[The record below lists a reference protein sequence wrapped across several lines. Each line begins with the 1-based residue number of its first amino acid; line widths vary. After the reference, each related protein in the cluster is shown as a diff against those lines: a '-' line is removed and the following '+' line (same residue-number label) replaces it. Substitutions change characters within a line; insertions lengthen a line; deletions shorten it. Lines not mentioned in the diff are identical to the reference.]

1 MEKAIKNK
9 ILPLEDLIKKVE
21 NLRQTGK
28 VIVQSHGIFD
38 IIHPGIIKHLNSAKK
53 QGNILIV
60 TVIKDKNVRRGPG
73 RPVFP
78 ENFRVENVASLEFV
92 DYTCLVDDAI
102 PFECVKR
109 IKPDIFAKGQSYAE
123 RDRIIH
129 NKIFEEEREL
139 YFGKS
144 VIYETEG
151 FSFSSSSIINNFLN
165 IYPEETKTFL
175 KKFSEKYS
183 FQDIVEKLNN
193 VKDLKVLLIG
203 DGIIDEYYYCETMG
217 KSPKA
222 QLIVNRYITHEVFAG
237 GVFAVANH
245 IAGLCN
251 EVQLVTLLGK
261 DESRE
266 DFILNNLKPNINT
279 KFFYR
284 DDGPTTIKKRYINQY
299 QNQKLF
305 EINYINDNYINNDYE
320 SDIIDYLKSKISEYD
335 LILVSDFGHGLIT
348 NKLIRV
354 IEGFSKKMA
363 VNSQTNGA
371 NAGYNL
377 ITKYSNTNFIC
388 LDAPEARLATQEKYA
403 EIEGVA
409 KKLLKNINTDH
420 LIITLG
426 NEGSLCINR
435 KGEINRTPAFSTKV
449 VDITGAG
456 DAFFSFTA
464 PCFAMDMP
472 MELVSFI
479 GNAVG
484 GLAVQI
490 VGNKR
495 SVEKYEL
502 LEFIHT
508 VLK

>member
-53 QGNILIV
+53 QGNSLIV
-60 TVIKDKNVRRGPG
+60 TVIKDKDVRRGPG

>member
-9 ILPLEDLIKKVE
+9 ILLLEDLIEKVE
-21 NLRQTGK
+21 KLKQTGK

-53 QGNILIV
+53 KGNILIV
-60 TVIKDKNVRRGPG
+60 TVIKDKDVRRGPG

-151 FSFSSSSIINNFLN
+151 FSFSSSSIINSFLN

-175 KKFSEKYS
+175 KKFTEKYS
-183 FQDIVEKLNN
+183 FQDIVEKLN
-193 VKDLKVLLIG
+193 DLKNLRVLLIG

-305 EINYINDNYINNDYE
+305 EINYINDNHINGDYE

-348 NKLIRV
+348 NKLIRA

-363 VNSQTNGA
+363 VNAQTNGA

-403 EIEGVA
+403 EIEDVA
-409 KKLLKNINTDH
+409 KKIIKNINTDH

-426 NEGSLCINR
+426 SEGSLYINR

-472 MELVSFI
+472 VELVSFI

-502 LEFIHT
+502 FEFIHT